1 MVFTEDEQVVIRSLN
16 PDIKYLARDMDG
28 SLYGHSEKP
37 LKQAAAW
44 ESIGNI
50 YDLTPFTNVFQG
62 ITWKDKEPTYI
73 RTGGTPAIFGKWTN
87 VDDGLPGH
95 DGLYI
100 VSVVPAVNGKPT
112 GEFFPESC
120 IVSEYSVIKGWE
132 IEQCETL
139 EEPPKVTHWMPAP
152 LPPEY
157 ENLGFN
163 EIFVPVVPKGQER
176 EGCFHIENLMPPG
189 VYAKER
195 MQEDMQKL
203 IPLFPGGELKV
214 FDWDR
219 AVSIIK
225 KHKIKNAAAGLSEDW
240 NNTCGMILED
250 NSICKSHALYLASTW
265 DTPVVVDND
274 TGDEYECFVMEHETD
289 WNAHTV
295 WPASAVKKLKEGR

>member
-112 GEFFPESC
+112 GEFFPESR

-152 LPPEY
+152 LPPEGEFWWPYPEGEDSRDATKWMSLAEPPKTKKDGDSREKKYYWIGNEYDGYADGNPVYYLWECSRCGY
-157 ENLGFN
+157 EHYGEQDTLTNYCPNCGAKMQMQPPEEENKN
-163 EIFVPVVPKGQER
+163 EV
-176 EGCFHIENLMPPG
+176 N
-189 VYAKER
+189 
-195 MQEDMQKL
+195 
-203 IPLFPGGELKV
+203 
-214 FDWDR
+214 
-219 AVSIIK
+219 
-225 KHKIKNAAAGLSEDW
+225 
-240 NNTCGMILED
+240 
-250 NSICKSHALYLASTW
+250 
-265 DTPVVVDND
+265 
-274 TGDEYECFVMEHETD
+274 
-289 WNAHTV
+289 
-295 WPASAVKKLKEGR
+295 